1 VNRRNHVER
10 LKMYIHF
17 KKRDDTIK

>member
-17 KKRDDTIK
+17 KKRDDTMK